1 MAKSERINVTVIP
14 AEPGY
19 WLLYR
24 SLIESDTKAEEV
36 KASWYDD
43 VIAWRIETFERD
55 NGEIYSFVD
64 PIIREGCVASEY
76 VILRPDGYFDIPHSH
91 TCENIEE
98 YVAHVKDN
106 SNG

>member
-1 MAKSERINVTVIP
+1 MADPKRIDVTVIP
-14 AEPGY
+14 AQPGY

-24 SLIESDTKAEEV
+24 SLIEGDTKAEEV

-64 PIIREGCVASEY
+64 AIIREGCVTTDYA
-76 VILRPDGYFDIPHSH
+76 ILRPDGYFDIPHSH
-91 TCENIEE
+91 TCENLEE
-98 YVAHVKDN
+98 YVKHV
-106 SNG
+106 NGEANG